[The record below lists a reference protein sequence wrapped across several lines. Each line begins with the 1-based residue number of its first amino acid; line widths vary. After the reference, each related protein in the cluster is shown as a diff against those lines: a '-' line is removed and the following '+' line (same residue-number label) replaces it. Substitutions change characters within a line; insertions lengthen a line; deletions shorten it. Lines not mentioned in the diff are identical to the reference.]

1 MTDVTSAW
9 LVESMLGRSLDAL
22 YPRTIRPR
30 GRSLLEVER
39 LTSSGKFQD
48 ISLTVNEGEIV
59 GLAGLVGAGRS
70 EVARSLFGIDPFESG
85 SVRLNGR
92 PLDPKPWK
100 AVEAGFGLLPE
111 DRGRDGLITSMSV
124 KFNLSLAA
132 LGGMCRFG
140 FIDAEAETNVASRLL
155 RELDIRPARLD
166 AVVHNLSG
174 GNQQRVVLGK
184 WLAIG
189 PKLLILDEPTQGVD
203 VGAKA
208 EIHRL
213 IDDLPGR
220 RRAHDFLRSA

>member
-30 GRSLLEVER
+30 GRPLLEVER

-70 EVARSLFGIDPFESG
+70 EVARSLFGIDLFESG

-155 RELDIRPARLD
+155 RELDIRPARL
-166 AVVHNLSG
+166 
-174 GNQQRVVLGK
+174 
-184 WLAIG
+184 
-189 PKLLILDEPTQGVD
+189 
-203 VGAKA
+203 
-208 EIHRL
+208 
-213 IDDLPGR
+213 
-220 RRAHDFLRSA
+220 